1 MEDPG
6 SFSGKFNSPKPDRG
20 PEAKK
25 RISLII
31 FKIET
36 AKVFKEPEKG
46 NKDVNILRTEQA
58 IETQPEVIAAGCPFC
73 NTMMTDGVKGK
84 DKEGQIEVM
93 DVAEMIADADD
104 L

>member
-6 SFSGKFNSPKPDRG
+6 SFSGKFNSPKPERG

-36 AKVFKEPEKG
+36 AKVFKEPEK
-46 NKDVNILRTEQA
+46 A
-58 IETQPEVIAAGCPFC
+58 ISES
-73 NTMMTDGVKGK
+73 
-84 DKEGQIEVM
+84 
-93 DVAEMIADADD
+93 
-104 L
+104 